1 MASDPVIEPEAL
13 VDLGMGWAS
22 VNEQK
27 GAPVWV
33 NSAIFIARHDFR
45 YIPTSRQFR
54 SQSPLRICATS
65 GH

>member
-1 MASDPVIEPEAL
+1 MASDLVIEPEAL

-33 NSAIFIARHDFR
+33 IRVDLTNDQPLPVYPGQR
-45 YIPTSRQFR
+45 TS
-54 SQSPLRICATS
+54 SDWPGWLR
-65 GH
+65 